1 MTRWTELAHCPLSR
15 CVSCKVLQLDKAS
28 APHNTSCACGVRSVL
43 SSSRMNST
51 KPQVGIAAAAVAFPP
66 QRISS
71 REVAQAESI
80 DPAAVASLGIEEV
93 PVCDEETA
101 SSLALSAAREALQR
115 AGTEAAL
122 LDVIIDYS

>member
-1 MTRWTELAHCPLSR
+1 
-15 CVSCKVLQLDKAS
+15 
-28 APHNTSCACGVRSVL
+28 
-43 SSSRMNST
+43 MNST
-51 KPQVGIAAAAVAFPP
+51 KPQVGIAAAAVAFPR

-101 SSLALSAAREALQR
+101 SSLARLRLSFAAPGLCSGLWRGRSCWRCGPSGHA
-115 AGTEAAL
+115 
-122 LDVIIDYS
+122 Y